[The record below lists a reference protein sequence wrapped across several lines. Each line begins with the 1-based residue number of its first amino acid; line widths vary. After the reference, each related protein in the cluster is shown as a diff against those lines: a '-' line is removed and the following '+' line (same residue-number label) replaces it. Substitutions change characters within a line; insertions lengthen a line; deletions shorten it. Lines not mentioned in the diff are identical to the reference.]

1 MPRVKAVPAV
11 WVAGGVG
18 IVKVFA
24 AALATV
30 NVAEPV
36 MVGLV
41 TEAAVSV
48 VLPALNR
55 VIDAVPTP
63 VALKVTAD
71 PVVQLPP
78 AAG

>member
-1 MPRVKAVPAV
+1 
-11 WVAGGVG
+11 
-18 IVKVFA
+18 
-24 AALATV
+24 
-30 NVAEPV
+30 
-36 MVGLV
+36 MVGVV

-48 VLPALNR
+48 VLPELNR

-63 VALKVTAD
+63 LALNVTAD